1 MHPIVRTVLQRLGL
15 GLLTLFVVSVIIFSS
30 LQFLPGDFATSVL
43 GQSATPETVAA
54 FRRELGLNEPA
65 ITRYIQWIGGVLQG
79 DFGSSFSGRS
89 QGREREVMELIG
101 PRLWNTLFLAGMTAI
116 IAVPLAL
123 TLGITAAL
131 YRNSFYDRAV
141 NATTLTTISFPEF
154 FVAYILILVLA
165 TLWKVFPSLANV
177 REATEL
183 ADRIYMTALPALTL
197 TLVIVAHMMR
207 MTRAAII
214 NLLASPYIE
223 MARTQGRVQI
233 QRHHQACA
241 AQRLGTDRQRDCL
254 QPGLPGCRRGGGG
267 SGVCLPRCR
276 AVDGGCCNDAR
287 HSGGAG
293 VRFDLCGHL
302 HPFEP
307 VCRHCIHRNQSEAVA
322 PKMSTDDQTYSA
334 AGEVASV
341 AERRTWWDRTWRN
354 LKKAPVT
361 AWFGMIV
368 ISFYLVVAIF
378 APLVAPYGESEIFD
392 TPYAPWSSEFWFGT
406 DQLGRDVLSRLI
418 YGARNT
424 IGIAVATTA
433 LSFLIG
439 GSLGVMAAI
448 NRSWLDQG
456 LSRFV
461 DVLMAI
467 PSLIFSLMLLSIFG
481 SNVFNLIIIIAV
493 LDATRVFRLAR
504 AVSLNVVVM
513 DYVEA
518 SRLRGESL
526 AWVMRRDILPNILP
540 PMVAEFG
547 LRFCFVFLTIASL
560 SFLGVGIQPPTA
572 DWGSMVR
579 ENAQLISFAEYDM
592 KAAMTPLLPAG
603 AIALLTV
610 AVNFVVDW
618 FLHKTSGIR
627 DEK

>member
-1 MHPIVRTVLQRLGL
+1 
-15 GLLTLFVVSVIIFSS
+15 
-30 LQFLPGDFATSVL
+30 
-43 GQSATPETVAA
+43 
-54 FRRELGLNEPA
+54 
-65 ITRYIQWIGGVLQG
+65 
-79 DFGSSFSGRS
+79 
-89 QGREREVMELIG
+89 
-101 PRLWNTLFLAGMTAI
+101 
-116 IAVPLAL
+116 
-123 TLGITAAL
+123 
-131 YRNSFYDRAV
+131 
-141 NATTLTTISFPEF
+141 
-154 FVAYILILVLA
+154 
-165 TLWKVFPSLANV
+165 
-177 REATEL
+177 
-183 ADRIYMTALPALTL
+183 
-197 TLVIVAHMMR
+197 
-207 MTRAAII
+207 
-214 NLLASPYIE
+214 
-223 MARTQGRVQI
+223 
-233 QRHHQACA
+233 
-241 AQRLGTDRQRDCL
+241 
-254 QPGLPGCRRGGGG
+254 
-267 SGVCLPRCR
+267 
-276 AVDGGCCNDAR
+276 
-287 HSGGAG
+287 
-293 VRFDLCGHL
+293 
-302 HPFEP
+302 
-307 VCRHCIHRNQSEAVA
+307 
-322 PKMSTDDQTYSA
+322 MSTDDQTYSA

-354 LKKAPVT
+354 LKKAPLT

-368 ISFYLVVAIF
+368 ISFYFILAVF
-378 APLVAPYGESEIFD
+378 APLLAPYGESQIFD

-481 SNVFNLIIIIAV
+481 SNVINLIIIIAV